1 MLGSTTDEQFAHK
14 LYSGLKDEGRFSK
27 PKLSQTAFT
36 LSHYAGDVTHE
47 SENFL
52 DKNKD
57 FFIQEHEDILAR
69 GSHEELKS
77 MFASSGDETDGSN
90 RSKSST
96 KFKSVSARFKKQLG
110 ELMLKLNAT
119 EPHFIRCIKPNAE
132 SKPSSFESAN
142 VLQQL
147 RCGGVLEA
155 IRISCAG
162 YPSRKNIEVLS
173 RDSVFLHRERRCTL
187 KVERRKPWKAFC
199 APRRWK
205 DGKWVRR
212 KCFGSGQKA
221 CRRHD

>member
-1 MLGSTTDEQFAHK
+1 MLGSTTDEQFAQK

-36 LSHYAGDVTHE
+36 LSHYATYVIE

-155 IRISCAG
+155 IRISCAVT
-162 YPSRKNIEVLS
+162 P
-173 RDSVFLHRERRCTL
+173 L
-187 KVERRKPWKAFC
+187 KE
-199 APRRWK
+199 
-205 DGKWVRR
+205 
-212 KCFGSGQKA
+212 
-221 CRRHD
+221 H